1 MNSLNK
7 LYLLLSELRGLAEI
21 LLAVNK
27 KLKIKKNV
35 KTKLEKIK
43 QGLINL
49 LLIIKF
55 RIKVN

>member
-1 MNSLNK
+1 MDGLNK
-7 LYLLLSELRGLAEI
+7 ICLLLSELRGLSEI

-27 KLKIKKNV
+27 KLKINKNV

>member
-1 MNSLNK
+1 MDSLNK
-7 LYLLLSELRGLAEI
+7 LCLLLSELRGLAEI

-43 QGLINL
+43 QELIAFL
-49 LLIIKF
+49 PTKKI
-55 RIKVN
+55 

>member
-35 KTKLEKIK
+35 KTKLERIK
-43 QGLINL
+43 QRLINL
-49 LLIIKF
+49 LLIKKF
-55 RIKVN
+55 SIKVN

>member
-1 MNSLNK
+1 VNSLNK
-7 LYLLLSELRGLAEI
+7 LYLLLFELRELFEI

-43 QGLINL
+43 QELIDFL
-49 LLIIKF
+49 PTKKI
-55 RIKVN
+55 